1 MDKIVSLFILFFLPT
16 LISTEMIQ
24 LTPANFCLPHF
35 TLKIP
40 TSFQPSGRE
49 TIEKQKS
56 FSIFKRDF
64 STLNVLSIYSFAAK
78 RRDRTYSRGK
88 KIDFVQTIREI
99 EELHPMTTT

>member
-1 MDKIVSLFILFFLPT
+1 
-16 LISTEMIQ
+16 MIQ

-35 TLKIP
+35 TLKKFP
-40 TSFQPSGRE
+40 LRFNRADV
-49 TIEKQKS
+49 KRLKS
-56 FSIFKRDF
+56 RKVSQFSNVISQHSMFF
-64 STLNVLSIYSFAAK
+64 SYSFTAE